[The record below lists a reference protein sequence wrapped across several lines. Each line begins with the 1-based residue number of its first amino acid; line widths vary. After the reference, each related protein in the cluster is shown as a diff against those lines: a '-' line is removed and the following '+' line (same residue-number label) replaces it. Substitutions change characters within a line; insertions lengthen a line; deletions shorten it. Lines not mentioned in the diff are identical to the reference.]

1 MSKRLPAN
9 GKSPSEKSTTRSRAA
24 RPADATTPAA
34 PKAPRTRRKATA
46 PAADNGAVIVE
57 TTEVMVVGADRR
69 PTHDEIAIR
78 AYFISLERGAD
89 PVAAWL
95 LAERELTAV

>member
-1 MSKRLPAN
+1 MSKRPPAN
-9 GKSPSEKSTTRSRAA
+9 GKSPSEKPTTRSRAA
-24 RPADATTPAA
+24 RPADAAAPAA
-34 PKAPRTRRKATA
+34 PKAPRTRRKAVA
-46 PAADNGAVIVE
+46 PAADTGAVVVE
-57 TTEVMVVGADRR
+57 TTEVVVVAADRR
-69 PTHDEIAIR
+69 PTHDEIATR